1 MLGEIIQSRM
11 REMGVDEKWLIVKT
25 GLSRSTVER
34 ITSGKKESFS
44 TASLAR
50 VCYVLELSTDEVL
63 SEANMILGGRR
74 YKDTLDTN
82 ERLKNEIAELKS
94 ELDQARTEIDVLRLK
109 IAEDAV
115 KYAKIEATNE
125 LLEVKLEMKDQI
137 IKVHEHYTQKG

>member
-1 MLGEIIQSRM
+1 
-11 REMGVDEKWLIVKT
+11 
-25 GLSRSTVER
+25 
-34 ITSGKKESFS
+34 
-44 TASLAR
+44 
-50 VCYVLELSTDEVL
+50 
-63 SEANMILGGRR
+63 MILGGRR